1 MSEFS
6 NVKRLD
12 RQGATHIWFLGTVY
26 FMQKDRIFSA
36 RWPYSFNNYKNRAAG
51 RISKIQILMKDC
63 EFYFFERLLNLSKL
77 KFKRSF
83 TERLRNLYI
92 WKILQSFCK
101 RTICSLVL
109 KDLAIFQ
116 GERMYTSFWERL
128 RILSQKD
135 CRFFNFERLCNL
147 SERKIMQ
154 SFKIKESCNLSD
166 IQYAI
171 FLRKKSIL

>member
-1 MSEFS
+1 MFLSDRVFYAKRPYNFS
-6 NVKRLD
+6 N
-12 RQGATHIWFLGTVY
+12 F
-26 FMQKDRIFSA
+26 
-36 RWPYSFNNYKNRAAG
+36 KNRAVG
-51 RISKIQILMKDC
+51 RILKIRISMKEC
-63 EFYFFERLLNLSKL
+63 EFYFSERLPNLSKL

-109 KDLAIFQ
+109 KDLAIFRV
-116 GERMYTSFWERL
+116 ERMYTSFSERL

-147 SERKIMQ
+147 SERKIMH
-154 SFKIKESCNLSD
+154 SFSLKDC
-166 IQYAI
+166 QI
-171 FLRKKSIL
+171 FQI